1 MHKNA
6 FSSRDEHTLLN
17 PSPHLSTVKVFTQ
30 VRLRHSW
37 PIPYRPLCPSAVLY
51 TALTAYYPAFTTPF
65 TLYSSCTTPY
75 PPRDPL

>member
-1 MHKNA
+1 M
-6 FSSRDEHTLLN
+6 
-17 PSPHLSTVKVFTQ
+17 KVFTQ

-37 PIPYRPLCPSAVLY
+37 PIPYRPLSPSAVLY